1 MSLLSALSVP
11 ALRSLVAVVVL
22 VVSGLALP
30 TAAIAARQLPN
41 DAHFAKGAGFAY
53 PYVKIGATTLRLA
66 VGGKIY
72 NQSNLI
78 IVPVSAPPV
87 ANVLYKTDMN
97 GEISQIWILTDE
109 EAHTYATKP
118 FDTPGAPSRQ

>member
-1 MSLLSALSVP
+1 MFRRLPHPTSAF
-11 ALRSLVAVVVL
+11 RWTILVAGFVL
-22 VVSGLALP
+22 LGLVGWAP
-30 TAAIAARQLPN
+30 SAARQLPDN
-41 DAHFAKGAGFAY
+41 ARFAKNAGFAY
-53 PYVKIGATTLRLA
+53 PYVKIGANVLRLA

-109 EAHTYATKP
+109 ETKTYGRKP
-118 FDTPGAPSRQ
+118 FKPAAQPRQ

>member
-1 MSLLSALSVP
+1 MA
-11 ALRSLVAVVVL
+11 
-22 VVSGLALP
+22 G
-30 TAAIAARQLPN
+30 RQLPDN
-41 DAHFAKGAGFAY
+41 ARFAKNAGFAY
-53 PYVKIGATTLRLA
+53 PYVKIGTNQLRLA

-109 EAHTYATKP
+109 ETQRYAAKP
-118 FDTPGAPSRQ
+118 ANPVQLPSTQSPKQ